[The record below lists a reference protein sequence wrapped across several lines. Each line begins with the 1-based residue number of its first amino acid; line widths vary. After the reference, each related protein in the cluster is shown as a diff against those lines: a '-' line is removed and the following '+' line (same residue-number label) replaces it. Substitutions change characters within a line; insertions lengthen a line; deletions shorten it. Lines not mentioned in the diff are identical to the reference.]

1 MKYKKN
7 VKLGRIK
14 NKVLLLNAVA
24 FAIFKGKVGIIK
36 MLNRSFIKT
45 FGYRPNE
52 LHDVEDWW
60 RVAYPNPTYRE
71 QVQKM
76 WFERF
81 DVAKKTHQPFKSM
94 EAMVRCRDGS
104 ERYIR
109 FHAILIGSFN
119 LVAFERI
126 IEQQLGT
133 EAQIFIRLGKS
144 IIINSKFIYY
154 VNVSKQQIILADISF
169 PNQFDLEASREALK
183 ALKTVLEESTKS
195 RRIGL

>member
-1 MKYKKN
+1 MLTTTIFY
-7 VKLGRIK
+7 LFLQCT
-14 NKVLLLNAVA
+14 NK
-24 FAIFKGKVGIIK
+24 
-36 MLNRSFIKT
+36 
-45 FGYRPNE
+45 
-52 LHDVEDWW
+52 
-60 RVAYPNPTYRE
+60 
-71 QVQKM
+71 
-76 WFERF
+76 
-81 DVAKKTHQPFKSM
+81 KKTMGKFLVITNTN
-94 EAMVRCRDGS
+94 EAIRVSPDRIAYISSDGNYTTMVLTDKE
-104 ERYIR
+104 ERV
-109 FHAILIGSFN
+109 FSFN